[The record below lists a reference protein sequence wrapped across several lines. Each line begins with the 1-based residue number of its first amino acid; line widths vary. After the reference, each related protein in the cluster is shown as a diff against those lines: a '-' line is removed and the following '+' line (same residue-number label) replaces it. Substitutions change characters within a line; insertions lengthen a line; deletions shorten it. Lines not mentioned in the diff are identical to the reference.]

1 MTIIVA
7 AIVSI
12 VMGKAFTT
20 VIVAAIIIAVDV
32 EIKIRKSIAGA
43 SVTVVGGRSAYYWM
57 RHDVSLLLNS
67 RA

>member
-43 SVTVVGGRSAYYWM
+43 SVVGGSAYYWM